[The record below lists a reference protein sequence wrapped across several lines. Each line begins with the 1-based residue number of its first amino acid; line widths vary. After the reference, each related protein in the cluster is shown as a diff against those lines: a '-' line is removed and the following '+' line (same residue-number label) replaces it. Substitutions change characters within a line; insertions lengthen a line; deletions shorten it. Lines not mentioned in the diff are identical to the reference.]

1 MNGMTTTID
10 SAGRIVIPR
19 DIRNAIGL
27 KAGARLQIS
36 VDGGAIIIEPAP
48 MRVKIVKRGRLH
60 IMVPEDDLEPLA
72 EEVVRAVRDELRSGG
87 R

>member
-27 KAGARLQIS
+27 KPGATVEIS
-36 VDGGAIIIEPAP
+36 VDGGVVTIAPAP

-60 IMVPEDDLEPLA
+60 IMVPEEELEPLT
-72 EEVVRAVRDELRSGG
+72 EDVVRAVRDELRSGH

>member
-1 MNGMTTTID
+1 MTTTID

-27 KAGARLQIS
+27 RPGAAVEIT
-36 VDGGAIIIEPAP
+36 VEGGVITIEPAP
-48 MRVKIVKRGRLH
+48 MRAKVVKKGRLH
-60 IMVPEDDLEPLA
+60 ILVPEEALEPLTEDA
-72 EEVVRAVRDELRSGG
+72 VRAVRDQLRSGG